1 MVRPRIQKTFYFLA
15 NGPVDA
21 FWIENL
27 NTVLDDNKL
36 LTLANGD
43 RVSMA
48 PSVRICFEV
57 EHFNNASPAMLI
69 IDNEE
74 EALPSPQ
81 VGENKARRDETKL
94 TPAPRQHDM
103 LYRDM

>member
-1 MVRPRIQKTFYFLA
+1 M
-15 NGPVDA
+15 
-21 FWIENL
+21 
-27 NTVLDDNKL
+27 LDDSKL
-36 LTLANGD
+36 LTLAIGD

-57 EHFNNASPAMLI
+57 EHLNHASPATVSRAGIICVSEEDVLPLI
-69 IDNEE
+69 IHSEE